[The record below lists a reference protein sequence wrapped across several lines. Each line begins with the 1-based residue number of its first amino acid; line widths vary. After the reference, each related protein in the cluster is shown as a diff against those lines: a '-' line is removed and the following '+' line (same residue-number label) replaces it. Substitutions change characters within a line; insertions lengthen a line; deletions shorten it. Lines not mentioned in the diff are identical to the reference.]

1 MNWYKIAQSA
11 ITISIDLWQKSIQEY
26 LSQLVDFSMSKP
38 DDGFRYTQEEAD
50 QNLQEFSQQTYSNM
64 QKIANTIQEAILKLP
79 DWSGS
84 SIVVEA
90 RTYDKDNDIGAETDA
105 EIHVGKASAW
115 GGTASFTLFTGDSG
129 IMIDDLLEAGDT
141 DFFSGDATQSDY
153 FSLVQELRNP
163 GSSSQKSKILT
174 LYTARPVQDRQ
185 LFEGASAVPSN
196 IFLTTDPSRATG
208 IASDMGQRDVWQ
220 VKIDERS
227 LVNTLDAPNVKDYQA
242 VNRGSQ
248 VPIDSII
255 LWSEGEL
262 V

>member
-1 MNWYKIAQSA
+1 MNWYKISQSA
-11 ITISIDLWQKSIQEY
+11 ITISIDLWQKSIREY

-38 DDGFRYTQEEAD
+38 DDGFRYTQEAAD
-50 QNLQEFSQQTYSNM
+50 QNLQEFSKQTYSNM
-64 QKIANTIQEAILKLP
+64 QKIVNIIQEAISKLP
-79 DWSGS
+79 DWSES
-84 SIVVEA
+84 PIVVEA

-105 EIHVGKASAW
+105 EVHVGKASAW
-115 GGTASFTLFTGDSG
+115 GGTASFTLFTGDRR
-129 IMIDDLLEAGDT
+129 IMIDDVLEGGDT
-141 DFFSGDATQSDY
+141 DFFSSDSTQSDY
-153 FSLVQELRNP
+153 FLLVQELRDP

-185 LFEGASAVPSN
+185 LFEGANAIPSN

-220 VKIDERS
+220 VKIDERN
-227 LVNTLDAPNVKDYQA
+227 LVNTLDSPGVKDYQA
-242 VNRGSQ
+242 IGKGSQ

-255 LWSEGEL
+255 LWSESEL